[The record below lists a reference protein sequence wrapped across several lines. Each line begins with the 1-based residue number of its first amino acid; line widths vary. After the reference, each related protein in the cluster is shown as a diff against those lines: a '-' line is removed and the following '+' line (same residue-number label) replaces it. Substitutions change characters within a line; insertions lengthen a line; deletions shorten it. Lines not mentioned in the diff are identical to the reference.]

1 MRPYTVFPELLM
13 RVCSDSFGHIDEG
26 KLVNPCRLQLC
37 AFERVCAC
45 ACGNSL
51 FGSTGM

>member
-1 MRPYTVFPELLM
+1 MRLYTVFPELLM

-26 KLVNPCRLQLC
+26 KLVNPC
-37 AFERVCAC
+37 ERVCVC

-51 FGSTGM
+51 FDSTGM